1 MLYYVPWILL
11 ITASLAASLIAF
23 LWALRN
29 GQFSEQQRARYLP
42 LREESIPAAGKDS
55 SRLSWEV
62 YFLLFILGA
71 GGLMMFAALWV
82 LGTGGGR

>member
-11 ITASLAASLIAF
+11 IAASLAASLIGF

-42 LREESIPAAGKDS
+42 LREEPIPPAGSNS
-55 SRLSWEV
+55 SRLSREA
-62 YFLLFILGA
+62 YFLLGLLGA
-71 GGLMMFAALWV
+71 GGLMMLVALWI

>member
-11 ITASLAASLIAF
+11 IAASLAASLIGF

-42 LREESIPAAGKDS
+42 LREETIPPAGSNS
-55 SRLSWEV
+55 SRISREV
-62 YFLLFILGA
+62 YFLLGLLVA
-71 GGLMMFAALWV
+71 GGLMMLAALWI

>member
-11 ITASLAASLIAF
+11 IAASLAASLIGF

-42 LREESIPAAGKDS
+42 LREEPIPAPGNNS
-55 SRLSWEV
+55 SRLSPEV
-62 YFLLFILGA
+62 YFLLCVLGA
-71 GGLMMFAALWV
+71 GGLMMLFALWI
-82 LGTGGGR
+82 LGAGGGR